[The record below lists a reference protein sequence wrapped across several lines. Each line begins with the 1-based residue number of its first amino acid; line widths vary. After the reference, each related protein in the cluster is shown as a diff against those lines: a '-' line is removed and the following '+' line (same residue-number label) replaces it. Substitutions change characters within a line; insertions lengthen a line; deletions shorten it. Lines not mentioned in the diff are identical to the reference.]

1 MANAEEAEE
10 KLEMQGK
17 RRKRSSQQKEPGR
30 NPEFEKETQNPPCSN
45 GGPKPSP
52 HGVKA
57 W

>member
-1 MANAEEAEE
+1 LKE
-10 KLEMQGK
+10 KVKKQGK